1 MDKEKRSKFMEMI
14 HDEIGEDHKLVPII
28 ASLMGM
34 VDNDERFEELF
45 EIHEGIEEYGQ
56 FLTEKEAKQVV
67 DRMQNYDGSRG
78 ARWQPAVLF
87 DAVQLLGGE
96 KAVRGKYNC
105 WALYALMNM
114 MSSDY
119 GDAIQEV
126 AKGDDYALTCYR
138 MSLSWMKDK
147 DHRNDVRE
155 YFLE

>member
-1 MDKEKRSKFMEMI
+1 MDKEKRSRFMDMI

-34 VDNDERFEELF
+34 VQDDSKFEELF
-45 EIHEGIEEYGQ
+45 EIHEGVEEYGQ
-56 FLTEKEAKQVV
+56 YLTEREAKMIV
-67 DRMQNYDGSRG
+67 DGMQNWDGSRG
-78 ARWQPAVLF
+78 AKWTPPVLF
-87 DAVQLLGGE
+87 NAVQLLGGE
-96 KAVRGKYNC
+96 KAAKGKYNC
-105 WALYALMNM
+105 WALYVLMNM

-147 DHRNDVRE
+147 DHRNNVRE
-155 YFLE
+155 YFLK